1 MDTRARNPQS
11 QVASALPLTAREES
25 PRSCRAGRVAR
36 KNLPEFGR
44 QASSFSTQREGE
56 GPAMASP
63 SPSSSSPAASPSGR
77 KVRDVAADWHNAI
90 AKWDR
95 LVVDSGLALASRVAN
110 SRLAAPKEDDS
121 APTAEA
127 ASAAESTRSQ
137 ELERDCDQL
146 IEVWEKLRG
155 LLQTMEKL
163 TSTLQAVCDLEWYQN
178 KQAWRPTPLFRS
190 WPTTTF
196 STSGRRRRPSAWQGT
211 ARQEDTAARKR
222 TASQLRSMA
231 SRSTMHVV
239 HRREEGRGDALCRY
253 K

>member
-1 MDTRARNPQS
+1 P
-11 QVASALPLTAREES
+11 
-25 PRSCRAGRVAR
+25 
-36 KNLPEFGR
+36 
-44 QASSFSTQREGE
+44 QREGE

-63 SPSSSSPAASPSGR
+63 SPSSSPAASPSGR

-110 SRLAAPKEDDS
+110 SRLAAPHIGSVKKIRKEGDS

-196 STSGRRRRPSAWQGT
+196 YEVSAQLQAQYSEELRLRRVLVAEMAHAPSPNLSMVYLSAWLHQPYVT
-211 ARQEDTAARKR
+211 DAAKLALEAML
-222 TASQLRSMA
+222 TE
-231 SRSTMHVV
+231 TG
-239 HRREEGRGDALCRY
+239 HRDI
-253 K
+253 